1 MKTLTALL
9 AFTALAIPASSA
21 AAEPALTVP
30 QATLD
35 ASVKCVGPALKGTKL
50 TPILLVT
57 GLGATGDEAYN
68 ITKGAFEA
76 YGHPVCYANFPEKT
90 TADLQ
95 VAAQYLVNAIR
106 STYTQSGKKIAV
118 LGFSTGAVIT
128 RWGLTWWPSLQSKV
142 SDVVSLAGIHHGSS
156 IINTNYTGKKCSP
169 DPGCPPAVWQQAAG
183 SKFLKALNAYPDE
196 TPGSGI
202 SWTSLRSSTDEF
214 VQPSTGK
221 TPTSSLKGATNI
233 LFQDVCKGRK
243 TSHVGTLLDSVSF
256 EVLKDAIKYSGP
268 AKVSR
273 LPKTVCT
280 HPFATGL
287 DAGSA
292 WVVLAVAPSRLQN
305 LGVPV
310 LAAEPSV
317 ASYALKK

>member
-1 MKTLTALL
+1 MKTIIKLLALTAL
-9 AFTALAIPASSA
+9 AAPSTAS

-35 ASVKCVGPALKGTKL
+35 ASVHCVGPPLAGTKL
-50 TPILLVT
+50 TPIMLVT

-68 ITKGAFEA
+68 ITKGAFEL

-90 TADLQ
+90 TGDLQ

-106 STYTQSGKKIAV
+106 YEYAQSGKKVAI

-128 RWGLTWWPSLQSKV
+128 RWALTWWPSLQPKV

-156 IINTNYTGKKCSP
+156 IINTNYTGKSCSP
-169 DPGCPPAVWQQAAG
+169 DLGCPPAVWQQAAG
-183 SKFLKALNAYPDE
+183 SSFLNALNAYPDE
-196 TPGSGI
+196 TPGAGI

-256 EVLKDAIKYSGP
+256 EVLKDAIKYAGP
-268 AKVSR
+268 VKVSR

-287 DAGSA
+287 IEGSA

-305 LGVPV
+305 LAVPV
-310 LAAEPSV
+310 VSAEPAV
-317 ASYALKK
+317 AAYAGKK

>member
-1 MKTLTALL
+1 MKTLLKIL
-9 AFTALAIPASSA
+9 VLTALAAPSTAS

-30 QATLD
+30 RAALD

-68 ITKGAFEA
+68 ITKGAFEL

-95 VAAQYLVNAIR
+95 IASEYLVNAIR
-106 STYTQSGKKIAV
+106 FENAQSGKKVAI

-128 RWGLTWWPSLQSKV
+128 RWALTWWPSLQAKV

-156 IINTNYTGKKCSP
+156 IINTNYTGKNCSP
-169 DPGCPPAVWQQAAG
+169 DAGCPPAVWQQAAG
-183 SKFLKALNAYPDE
+183 SNFLKALNAYPDE
-196 TPGSGI
+196 TPGAGI
-202 SWTSLRSSTDEF
+202 SWTSLRSNSDEF
-214 VQPSTGK
+214 VQPSTGA

-233 LFQDVCKGRK
+233 LYQDVCKGRK
-243 TSHVGTLLDSVSF
+243 TSHVGTLLDSVTF
-256 EVLKDAIKYSGP
+256 EVLKDAVTSSGP
-268 AKVSR
+268 VKVSR
-273 LPKTVCT
+273 LSKTVCSN
-280 HPFATGL
+280 PFATGL

-292 WVVLAVAPSRLQN
+292 WVVLAVAPSRLRN

-310 LAAEPSV
+310 VQAEPSV